1 MTKFKYQVMTLPLQ
15 NCKTCFNK
23 YELFA
28 QQIIHFDFLKFNQ
41 EISKISQLQKLS
53 FCKYLM
59 ASWNIETSL

>member
-41 EISKISQLQKLS
+41 EIRQD
-53 FCKYLM
+53 
-59 ASWNIETSL
+59 

>member
-41 EISKISQLQKLS
+41 EISEISEISHSQLQKLS
-53 FCKYLM
+53 FFKYLM
-59 ASWNIETSL
+59 AS